1 MIDVI
6 DFPTQYELTYP
17 IIKTPGPWIVVG
29 VCANHEDDV
38 SELGKIYYVDIHLD
52 ADDPN
57 FEFLDP
63 KNWPEIEDKVIK
75 QYNFPFRKDGR
86 LALRRGNIKENAQ
99 IMDAHDRAHAQIKAW
114 QQYRAGTNPTNATV
128 GRFTFGIYVGKND

>member
-38 SELGKIYYVDIHLD
+38 EEMGKIYYVDIHLD

-57 FEFLDP
+57 FEFVDP
-63 KNWPEIEDKVIK
+63 VDWPEIHEKVIN
-75 QYNFPFRKDGR
+75 QYNFPYRKAGR
-86 LALRRGNIKENAQ
+86 LALRRGNVNENKT
-99 IMDAHDRAHAQIKAW
+99 IMDAHTKAACEIEAW
-114 QQYRAGTNPTNATV
+114 RRSRMGENPVMVTIGN
-128 GRFTFGIYVGKND
+128 FIFGISR